1 MIFFFWK
8 DCFHSL
14 LFNNNIYSLVSIVEK
29 LAEILITKQLA
40 ACVNVLAPCT
50 SMYQWQ
56 GKLEKA
62 SELPMMI
69 KTTRSLYKTLERTI
83 LKHHP
88 YELPEIIC
96 VTIADGLPAYLAWIS
111 EIDQKN

>member
-1 MIFFFWK
+1 MPNESGNDAI
-8 DCFHSL
+8 
-14 LFNNNIYSLVSIVEK
+14 LVLTNLPDTVSAEK
-29 LAEILITKQLA
+29 LAEILISEQLA
-40 ACVNVLAPCT
+40 ACVNILAPCT
-50 SMYQWQ
+50 SVYQWQ

-69 KTTRSLYKTLERTI
+69 KTTRNLYETLERTI

-96 VTIADGLPAYLAWIS
+96 VTIDDGLPAYLEWVAAI
-111 EIDQKN
+111 NV

>member
-1 MIFFFWK
+1 MPSESGSDAI
-8 DCFHSL
+8 
-14 LFNNNIYSLVSIVEK
+14 LVLTNLPDTNSAEK
-29 LAEILITKQLA
+29 LAEILISEQLA
-40 ACVNVLAPCT
+40 ACVNILASCT
-50 SMYQWQ
+50 SVYQWQ

-69 KTTRSLYKTLERTI
+69 KTTRNLYKTLERTI

-96 VTIADGLPAYLAWIS
+96 VTIDDGLPAYLEWVAAI
-111 EIDQKN
+111 NV

>member
-1 MIFFFWK
+1 MP
-8 DCFHSL
+8 SETG
-14 LFNNNIYSLVSIVEK
+14 NNAILVLTNLPDTVSAEK

-69 KTTRSLYKTLERTI
+69 KTTRNLYKILERTI

-96 VTIADGLPAYLAWIS
+96 VTIDDGLPAYLEWVAAV
-111 EIDQKN
+111 NV

>member
-1 MIFFFWK
+1 MPNESDNDAI
-8 DCFHSL
+8 
-14 LFNNNIYSLVSIVEK
+14 LVLTNLPDTVSAEK
-29 LAEILITKQLA
+29 LAEILIAEQLA
-40 ACVNVLAPCT
+40 TCVNILAPCT
-50 SMYQWQ
+50 SVYQWQ

-69 KTTRSLYKTLERTI
+69 KTTRKLYKTLERTI

-96 VTIADGLPAYLAWIS
+96 VTIDDGLPAYLKWVAAI
-111 EIDQKN
+111 NV

>member
-1 MIFFFWK
+1 MSSETGNDAI
-8 DCFHSL
+8 
-14 LFNNNIYSLVSIVEK
+14 LVLTNLPDTLSAEK

-96 VTIADGLPAYLAWIS
+96 VTIDHGLPAYLEWVAAV
-111 EIDQKN
+111 NV